1 MPRRRVVASRSALS
15 LACLTSALLALAACR
30 AAPDTASRSAPATN
44 GQEVLAVV
52 DRLQPGAHADKLT
65 GGSAHVSTA
74 VELTVTFPED
84 LAGLKLA
91 AHYAPRDPL
100 LKGHALA
107 VGDMLRLD
115 LPPAGDRNDV
125 DLHNVNVRLAQ

>member
-30 AAPDTASRSAPATN
+30 SSPDAATLSSAPA

-52 DRLQPGAHADKLT
+52 DRLQPGAHGDKPT
-65 GGSAHVSTA
+65 DGSTA
-74 VELTVTFPED
+74 VGLTVTFPEE
-84 LAGLKLA
+84 LAGVKLA
-91 AHYAPRDPL
+91 AHYDPRGSL
-100 LKGHALA
+100 LPGHALA

-115 LPPAGDRNDV
+115 LPPADKRDDV
-125 DLHNVNVRLAQ
+125 DLHDANVHLAQ